1 MTDPEIGSQPE
12 PTIDPGEPEPGG
24 ADAVVHDAGAPAPES
39 DPDPVPH
46 DAHPDHNPSVDR
58 VPGQMK
64 EGEDTSTRAT
74 ESADSG
80 ETHGGTSEEESP
92 A

>member
-1 MTDPEIGSQPE
+1 MTNPDIGSQPE

-24 ADAVVHDAGAPAPES
+24 ADAVEHDAGAPAPGTE
-39 DPDPVPH
+39 DEPVPH
-46 DAHPDHNPSVDR
+46 DTDPEHNPSAGA
-58 VPGQMK
+58 VPGEMK

-74 ESADSG
+74 EAGDSG
-80 ETHGGTSEEESP
+80 QTHGGTSEEESP